1 MSGGS
6 MDYACFKVREIA
18 DMEED
23 LVIKSL
29 LKDLAD
35 YLHAEEWYLSGD
47 TGRDS
52 YIEKRKAFKEKWF
65 GKPIDM
71 KPYVDDEIN
80 AFKRKIYQLIGAEWK
95 EE

>member
-47 TGRDS
+47 TGIDS

>member
-6 MDYACFKVREIA
+6 MDYAYFKVKEIA
-18 DMEED
+18 EMEED

-47 TGRDS
+47 TARDS
-52 YIEKRKAFKEKWF
+52 YIEKRKAFKKN
-65 GKPIDM
+65 GSIH
-71 KPYVDDEIN
+71 
-80 AFKRKIYQLIGAEWK
+80 RST
-95 EE
+95 